1 MLGIIET
8 IKEIAS
14 AIKEA
19 FSYGNTKTSRQSE
32 TVVIKN
38 TKNLRKANDYAEQII
53 FLVDRFFFSDISK
66 LEPIDLDHFQH
77 EYFKLRKKFFKYN

>member
-38 TKNLRKANDYAEQII
+38 TKNLQKANSI
-53 FLVDRFFFSDISK
+53 F
-66 LEPIDLDHFQH
+66 
-77 EYFKLRKKFFKYN
+77 N